1 MPKRSHEDKGLQRKR
16 KTRTTCDFNRFS
28 RDLFGNPEHWCGS
41 PPPIQLGKGR
51 TDGFQQSGAPSLKPR
66 ENDRLAKQRP
76 TSKVPSMMD
85 GRVQYGCIRL
95 IWIVLVALMMMVL
108 LEIPAHARGKQRAG
122 DQPKQPAD
130 QQKKIREE
138 ENAYKDALKRIP
150 NQKPVDP
157 WNKMR

>member
-1 MPKRSHEDKGLQRKR
+1 
-16 KTRTTCDFNRFS
+16 
-28 RDLFGNPEHWCGS
+28 
-41 PPPIQLGKGR
+41 
-51 TDGFQQSGAPSLKPR
+51 
-66 ENDRLAKQRP
+66 
-76 TSKVPSMMD
+76 MMD

-108 LEIPAHARGKQRAG
+108 LEIPAHARVKQRAG
-122 DQPKQPAD
+122 DQPKNAD

>member
-85 GRVQYGCIRL
+85 ERVQYGCIRL

-108 LEIPAHARGKQRAG
+108 LEIPAHARVKQRAG
-122 DQPKQPAD
+122 DQPKNAD